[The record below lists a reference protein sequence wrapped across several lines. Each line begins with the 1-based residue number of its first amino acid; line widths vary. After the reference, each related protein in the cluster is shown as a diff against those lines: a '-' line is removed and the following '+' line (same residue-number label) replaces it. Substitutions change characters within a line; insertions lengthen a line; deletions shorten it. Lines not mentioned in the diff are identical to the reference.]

1 MEKPKGKYKRLVESQ
16 GRNASTALHG
26 LETKK
31 SKKKKK
37 GKKNDDEEED
47 GDIDLKKKIEEE
59 ELSSFNLSRARRM
72 AAPDAFYLL
81 VGSLGAL
88 FAGSIFPMWGLLFGE
103 TIELLFRPV
112 FDCDDAFLEEYGF
125 PSCEEYVASQAQWM
139 KERSYEVA
147 AFWLIIV
154 AACVFGNM
162 MTFWGFGQASERMSK
177 RVRDAAFTSLV
188 RQEVAFFD
196 KSSVGKI
203 TSELQDDAA
212 RIQTFTGEPVRS
224 FLIAVASLFT
234 GIVLSFVVSKM
245 IAVWQRNFFSNG
257 VHLSHFHVCT
267 VTLLSRSS
275 SLCGLLRFSL

>member
-16 GRNASTALHG
+16 GRNASIALHG
-26 LETKK
+26 LDTKK
-31 SKKKKK
+31 NKKKKKK
-37 GKKNDDEEED
+37 GKKNEDEED
-47 GDIDLKKKIEEE
+47 DDINLKKIEEE
-59 ELSSFNLSRARRM
+59 ELSSFNLSRARKM

-103 TIELLFRPV
+103 MIELLFRPV
-112 FDCDDAFLEEYGF
+112 FDCDDEFLEEYGF
-125 PSCEEYVASQAQWM
+125 PSCEEYVDSQAQWM

-154 AACVFGNM
+154 CACIVGNM

-196 KSSVGKI
+196 KRSVGKI

-234 GIVLSFVVSKM
+234 GIVLSFVVSK
-245 IAVWQRNFFSNG
+245 
-257 VHLSHFHVCT
+257 
-267 VTLLSRSS
+267 
-275 SLCGLLRFSL
+275 